1 MSDPFIGEIRIFA
14 GTYAPVGWSF
24 CNGTVL
30 PISANEVLYSLIGN
44 IYGGDGRT
52 TFALPD
58 LRGRLPVG
66 LGHSPTLPIDVELG
80 EQFGVESITL
90 TQAKLP
96 VHSHPFV
103 VSSAVAN
110 TTIPAEATNNAT
122 RTFGTF
128 TKVNAMTGLYN
139 NSISQL
145 GRVQLDG
152 ATLNPSAGS
161 SSGATAHSNL
171 MPAMALN
178 YIIATIGLYP
188 SQE

>member
-24 CNGTVL
+24 CDGSVL
-30 PISANEVLYSLIGN
+30 PISTNQVLYSLIGD
-44 IYGGDGRT
+44 IYGGNGQT

-66 LGHSPTLPIDVELG
+66 QGQGVAMYDVGLGDS
-80 EQFGVESITL
+80 FGVESITL

-96 VHSHPFV
+96 AHSHPFV
-103 VSSAVAN
+103 VSSALAN
-110 TTIPAEATNNAT
+110 TTIPADASNNAT

-128 TKVNAMTGLYN
+128 TKVKAMTGLYN
-139 NSISQL
+139 NSIDQL
-145 GRVQLDG
+145 GRVQLNA

-161 SSGATAHSNL
+161 SSVTAHSNL

-178 YIIATIGLYP
+178 YIIATTGLYP
-188 SQE
+188 SQG